1 MNDAPPAASLSDQD
15 LEQAVASLVVV
26 RASGFAGDH
35 QRRYPQWE
43 LPNAELKRLLGTG
56 VGGVILLGG
65 SCTDLQQR
73 CRQLRRWAKGPLL
86 LCADVEEGVGQRF
99 DGATWLA
106 PPMAIARLHR
116 HDPARAEALAEQY
129 GSCTGRQARLCG
141 LNWVLAPVTDV
152 NNNAENP
159 VINVR
164 AWGTDP
170 HTVSRLTVAFQRGLR
185 SQGVLGCAKHFPGH
199 GDTAEDSH
207 LQLPVLA
214 HDRARLE
221 RLELLP
227 FRACIAAD
235 IDSVMTAHLQIPSLD
250 PNQPATL
257 SRAVLTD
264 LLRDQL
270 GFDGLVVTDALV
282 MDAIRAHH
290 SAGEAACLA
299 FAAGADLILMPEDA
313 DDAIAAICAGLRHG
327 ALPWA
332 RLEASLERRGR
343 ALRTMALADA
353 TPVEESSTLE
363 LELASE
369 QALNTTL
376 LELSLE
382 HNQQRVRV
390 QDEPP
395 GINLI
400 RVDGV
405 LPCPQLPATAP
416 ALHLPQQAGF
426 QTLIHHPMAVS
437 IWNPDSPDEPL
448 ALERLGGG
456 SVLVQL
462 FLRGNPF
469 RAGRDRQEPWKAAL
483 RQLQEAGRLAGLAVY
498 GSPYAWEDLREGLD
512 PRLPA
517 AYSPGQMPEAQRC
530 VLEALIDSRGA
541 DRTGAQHDGG
551 FTD

>member
-116 HDPARAEALAEQY
+116 HNPARAEALAEQY

-152 NNNAENP
+152 NNNAKNP

-235 IDSVMTAHLQIPSLD
+235 IDSVMTAHLLLPQLD
-250 PNQPATL
+250 PERPATL
-257 SRAVLTD
+257 SRSVLSE
-264 LLRDQL
+264 LLRREL
-270 GFDGLVVTDALV
+270 GFNGLVVTDALV
-282 MDAIRAHH
+282 MEAITAHH
-290 SAGEAACLA
+290 GPAEAAVLA
-299 FAAGADLILMPEDA
+299 FEAGADLILMPADA
-313 DDAIAAICAGLRHG
+313 EAAIQGICT
-327 ALPWA
+327 ALQQGKVPMK
-332 RLEASLERRGR
+332 RLQAALERRQS
-343 ALRTMALADA
+343 ALQRIAPADDSSP
-353 TPVEESSTLE
+353 TIVEHDDLDLERELVCSTLR
-363 LELASE
+363 LHPSAGVS
-369 QALNTTL
+369 T
-376 LELSLE
+376 SGG
-382 HNQQRVRV
+382 V
-390 QDEPP
+390 
-395 GINLI
+395 NLI
-400 RVDGV
+400 RIDGV
-405 LPCPQLPATAP
+405 WPCPALNGQAP
-416 ALHLPQQAGF
+416 ALQQPQQLGYR
-426 QTLIHHPMAVS
+426 TVLIHPQGL
-437 IWNPDSPDEPL
+437 SPWRDDDPEGPL
-448 ALERLGGG
+448 ALERLGDVP
-456 SVLVQL
+456 VLLQL

-469 RAGRDRQEPWKAAL
+469 RGDRDRREPWPAAV
-483 RQLQEAGRLAGLAVY
+483 RQLQRQKRLAGLVVY
-498 GSPYAWEDLREGLD
+498 GSPYLWDELKAELNPEI
-512 PRLPA
+512 PA
-517 AYSPGQMPEAQRC
+517 AYSPGQMSEAQQQ
-530 VLEALIDSRGA
+530 VLLALLQSRQSSGA
-541 DRTGAQHDGG
+541 AAD